1 MTVPTTPR
9 KRTHPIAAAV
19 ALALLAGAVGDTF
32 AADPGE
38 SVSPQRRAAPAA
50 PRQAQ
55 PPAVAGKAPRAV
67 NMERINRLAQ
77 PRMPK
82 QPAQADAPQMGP
94 SRAVDRDRIDAL
106 AKPRGVAPRA
116 NAQVDIPADQLVR
129 LRQDRAGLE
138 RMWKQQQKLF
148 TPVLGARR
156 GHGGMAPAG
165 SEASTRS
172 VEIPAQQIGG
182 DNVMH
187 QLHQADPYQYADRDA
202 DLAQLP
208 NVEVPAPLSG
218 SEAAYLLFSAAAN
231 AGALTPKQIALA
243 KSRVNQLNFAQRNS
257 GSLEESLQ
265 RMGIEFIAV
274 DTGKADD
281 LDEAIDAAIDAAGR
295 RVATA
300 LRLEPA
306 IAFGELRGTD
316 RIAVVVVRM
325 PGDDGST
332 VYRVID
338 PNRTSG
344 SGEAAVGFYTL
355 DTGERGE
362 LRNRSI
368 VDIDPA
374 AVEDAYDGDV
384 AYVIYGRK

>member
-94 SRAVDRDRIDAL
+94 SRAVDMDRIDAL

-129 LRQDRAGLE
+129 LRQDRADLE

-172 VEIPAQQIGG
+172 VEIPAPQIDGA
-182 DNVMH
+182 NVMH
-187 QLHQADPYQYADRDA
+187 QLHQANPYQYADRDA
-202 DLAQLP
+202 DPAQHP

-218 SEAAYLLFSAAAN
+218 SEAAYLLLGAAGR
-231 AGALTPKQIALA
+231 AGALPPKQIALA

-257 GSLEESLQ
+257 GSLEEALQ

-281 LDEAIDAAIDAAGR
+281 LDKAIDAAGR
-295 RVATA
+295 DVATA

-306 IAFGELRGTD
+306 IAFRELRGTD